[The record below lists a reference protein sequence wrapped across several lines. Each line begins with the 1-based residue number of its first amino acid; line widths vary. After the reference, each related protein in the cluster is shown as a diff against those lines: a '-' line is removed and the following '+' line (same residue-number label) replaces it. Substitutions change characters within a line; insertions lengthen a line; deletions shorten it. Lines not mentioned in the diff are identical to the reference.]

1 MKSDARSFR
10 IALVADSYVNPPP
23 DGPDAVAAAAQAGW
37 GVIQL
42 PPGGYPAEVTGP
54 LLAEVAEQ
62 VEEFSRHGYAFA
74 LVGDCLGLAEALAR
88 VGMTVP
94 ERITPVTSVQLLQFL
109 KRQPAPAAGWDLSQI
124 PG

>member
-1 MKSDARSFR
+1 MRPDARSFR
-10 IALVADSYVNPPP
+10 IALVADPYVNPSP

-42 PPGGYPAEVTGP
+42 PPGDYPAEVAGP

-62 VEEFSRHGYAFA
+62 VEEFSRHGYAFV
-74 LVGDCLGLAEALAR
+74 LVGDCQGLAEALAR
-88 VGMTVP
+88 VGIAVP
-94 ERITPVTSVQLLQFL
+94 ERITPVTSVQLLEFL
-109 KRQPAPAAGWDLSQI
+109 KRQPAPAAGWDPSQI